1 MSTSLLAV
9 LYFVLTTCI
18 VCIYYHTELLE
29 LFNVPVVITVIC
41 ETLTKSLRSSHP
53 RPPAPIT
60 RILHVS
66 WINFRLWKKKSH
78 FKICLDFI
86 GIQYQCILCQNVGMC
101 KYQYFDYKQKLKIK
115 FRHKWII
122 KVWFYEL
129 FSCCE
134 VQSL

>member
-1 MSTSLLAV
+1 MCILKNLISFWNFTVVITVQNVTIITITKFVYCSYNYMCICHCIYNNVYIVVLLFVYIIIIAV
-9 LYFVLTTCI
+9 IYFVLTTCI

-66 WINFRLWKKKSH
+66 WINFKLWKKK
-78 FKICLDFI
+78 K
-86 GIQYQCILCQNVGMC
+86 
-101 KYQYFDYKQKLKIK
+101 
-115 FRHKWII
+115 
-122 KVWFYEL
+122 
-129 FSCCE
+129 
-134 VQSL
+134 SL